1 MNILYILIFIW
12 NLLVFLMYGA
22 DKYYAKKE
30 KWRIKESTLILSAF
44 LMGGIGALLGI
55 FAFRHKT
62 RKLKFRI
69 FVPIATILNVLFI
82 IWLNTLNLK

>member
-44 LMGGIGALLGI
+44 FLGGIGALLGI
-55 FAFRHKT
+55 FSFRHKT
-62 RKLKFRI
+62 RKLKFRLL
-69 FVPIATILNVLFI
+69 VPIATILNVLLI